1 MVLRF
6 GDDTASHNRGGDRQ
20 RRGSQARSPGQR
32 RLVRQMG
39 AGHGVVRPPLPK
51 PSATMAQQAQR
62 TAGEREELFR
72 VVYRQ
77 ASRKRSSQD
86 YNRRL
91 LHFAPAPVF
100 HYNPRT
106 CFLWP
111 RIENSAYSSFLLLLN
126 LLIEFTSEIFVL
138 QKHTQKNIIG
148 VYLPGLYSS
157 NNLTQ

>member
-39 AGHGVVRPPLPK
+39 AGHGEVRPPLPK

-86 YNRRL
+86 YKFTIDAFFTL
-91 LHFAPAPVF
+91 LQPLFSITIHEHASYG
-100 HYNPRT
+100 HESRT
-106 CFLWP
+106 LPIQVSFYYSICSLSLRQKYLCFK
-111 RIENSAYSSFLLLLN
+111 N
-126 LLIEFTSEIFVL
+126 
-138 QKHTQKNIIG
+138 TQKRI
-148 VYLPGLYSS
+148 S
-157 NNLTQ
+157 